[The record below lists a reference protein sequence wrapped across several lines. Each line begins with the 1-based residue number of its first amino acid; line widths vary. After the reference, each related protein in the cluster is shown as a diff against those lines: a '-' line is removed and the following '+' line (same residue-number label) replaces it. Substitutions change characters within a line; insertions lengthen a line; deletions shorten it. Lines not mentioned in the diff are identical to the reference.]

1 MSETINMSKIPVLF
15 IGHGS
20 PMNLIE
26 DNPWTKEWEALA
38 TLIPRPKAILMIS
51 AHWYTAGSFV
61 QVDEKPAMI
70 YDMYGFPDPIYQLQY
85 PAETSKALIERIE
98 ERLGAQVAA
107 KEDRGYDHGAYA
119 PLLKMYPDAK
129 IPVVQ
134 LSVNYKADAREWFAM
149 GQALSVLRD
158 EGILILGSGDIVHNL
173 RLINPNMG
181 NKGFPEAEAFEEALL
196 AKINPEKENDL
207 VGALKWEAL
216 EGARVA
222 AESPDHLAPFYYCL
236 GAVVG
241 EGDVKEL
248 TLPPVDIHTHDY
260 VWGSLSMTSLAWGLK

>member
-1 MSETINMSKIPVLF
+1 MSENNNVSKMPVLF

-26 DNPWTKEWEALA
+26 ENPWTKDWEELA
-38 TLIPRPKAILMIS
+38 NLTPRPKAILMIS
-51 AHWYTAGSFV
+51 AHWYTSGSFV
-61 QVDEKPAMI
+61 QGDEKPGMI
-70 YDMYGFPDPIYQLQY
+70 YDMYGFPNPIYQLQY
-85 PAETSKALIERIE
+85 PAETSAELIERVKSL
-98 ERLGAQVAA
+98 LGAEVAV

-134 LSVNYKADAREWFAM
+134 LSVNYQADAREWFAM
-149 GQALSVLRD
+149 GQKLSVLRE
-158 EGILILGSGDIVHNL
+158 EGVLILGSGDIVHNL

-181 NKGFPEAEAFEEALL
+181 NTGFPEAKTFEETLL
-196 AKINPEKENDL
+196 RKINPEKDNDL
-207 VGALKWEAL
+207 VAALKWENI

-236 GAVVG
+236 GAVLG

-248 TLPPVDIHTHDY
+248 TLQPFEIRTHDY